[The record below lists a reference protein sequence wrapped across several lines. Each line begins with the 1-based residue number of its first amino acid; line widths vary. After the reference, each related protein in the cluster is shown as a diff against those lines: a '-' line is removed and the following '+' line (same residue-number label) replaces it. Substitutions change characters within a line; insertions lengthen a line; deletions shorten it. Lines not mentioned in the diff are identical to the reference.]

1 MTQTFKLCLAA
12 ETLAADAEQLGVTP
26 IQLQD
31 IQVTVSI
38 TLIQQPIS
46 RLSFTYYIQLS
57 NSHLANQFNW
67 AKWQATNVCFTD
79 FLWEQTCLECFISS
93 ESDKHSE
100 TTSYIEINASPN
112 GHYALY
118 QFESYRNPA
127 LLPPPPLLQP
137 DKKTCAYVDWH
148 NNTNDSNN
156 EITLKVVPDSIPFST
171 YNSINSGD
179 LSRIIFIPRYC
190 YQRSFSIPVAQLLL
204 PLDKNRTQYEQ
215 NKYIK
220 LIHPC
225 VILQFGQ
232 TQLYY
237 APAHASPPDFHHRG
251 YWSWFEYELATL
263 E

>member
-1 MTQTFKLCLAA
+1 MTQTFKLCLAS

-46 RLSFTYYIQLS
+46 RLSFTYYIQLP

-67 AKWQATNVCFTD
+67 AEWQANNVRFTD

-93 ESDKHSE
+93 GSDEHSE

-137 DKKTCAYVDWH
+137 DKKTRAYVDWH
-148 NNTNDSNN
+148 HNTDGSNN
-156 EITLKVVPDSIPFST
+156 EATPKVVPAPSPFSA
-171 YNSINSGD
+171 YNSSD
-179 LSRIIFIPRYC
+179 SCDFSRIIFIPRYC
-190 YQRSFSIPVAQLLL
+190 YQRSFSIPVALLL
-204 PLDKNRTQYEQ
+204 PLDKSRTQYEQ

-220 LIHPC
+220 RIHPC

-237 APAHASPPDFHHRG
+237 APVHASPPDFHHQG
-251 YWSWFEYELATL
+251 YWSRFEHEIASLQ
-263 E
+263 

>member
-12 ETLAADAEQLGVTP
+12 ETLAADVEQLGVTP
-26 IQLQD
+26 IQLQG

-46 RLSFTYYIQLS
+46 RLSFTYYIQLP
-57 NSHLANQFNW
+57 NSHLATQFNW
-67 AKWQATNVCFTD
+67 AKWQASNVYFTD

-100 TTSYIEINASPN
+100 TASYIEINASPN
-112 GHYALY
+112 GQYALY

-127 LLPPPPLLQP
+127 LLPPPPLFQP
-137 DKKTCAYVDWH
+137 DKKSRAYVDWH
-148 NNTNDSNN
+148 NNTDGSTN
-156 EITLKVVPDSIPFST
+156 EATPKVVPALSPFLA
-171 YNSINSGD
+171 YNPTAGCD
-179 LSRIIFIPRYC
+179 FSRIIFIPRYC
-190 YQRSFSIPVAQLLL
+190 YQRSFSIPVAQLLS
-204 PLDKNRTQYEQ
+204 PLDKSRTQYEQ

-220 LIHPC
+220 RIHPC

-237 APAHASPPDFHHRG
+237 APVHASPPDFHHRD
-251 YWSWFEYELATL
+251 YWSRFEHETALL